1 MNIQVLSLIKQRY
14 CEDNAISDPE
24 SIAMS
29 FCQAEKG
36 TGNPIM
42 FVLRDGKS
50 STYVHQRIDLAGLS
64 AHRALDIPA
73 AFRNVK
79 QADLSKVFIAD
90 WVYQFTGHRILV
102 EDIQTMA
109 LEKKAIQVIIS
120 PDSMRFKN
128 SFQLIRL

>member
-1 MNIQVLSLIKQRY
+1 
-14 CEDNAISDPE
+14 
-24 SIAMS
+24 
-29 FCQAEKG
+29 
-36 TGNPIM
+36 
-42 FVLRDGKS
+42 
-50 STYVHQRIDLAGLS
+50 
-64 AHRALDIPA
+64 
-73 AFRNVK
+73 
-79 QADLSKVFIAD
+79 VFIAD